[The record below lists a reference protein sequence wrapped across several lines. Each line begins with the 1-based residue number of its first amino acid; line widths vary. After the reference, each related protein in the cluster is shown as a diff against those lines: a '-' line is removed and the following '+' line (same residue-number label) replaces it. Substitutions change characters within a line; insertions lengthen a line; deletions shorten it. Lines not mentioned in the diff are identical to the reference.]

1 MKKIVSLSVVLA
13 VFSLA
18 VAKADVI
25 ADWTFQT
32 AASTNNIIG
41 AGKTPGATQSGVL
54 ADFGTG
60 TASANHASSAAAWS
74 IPAGN
79 GSANSWSVN
88 TWAVGDYFQFSVSTL
103 DFQNITLS
111 YDQVSSATGP
121 GQFNLQYSTDGSTFI
136 PFGSQYNVLVNS
148 SPNAWSAGTPILT
161 TSFSDDLSSITV
173 LNNASTV
180 YFRILDAT
188 TLSASQAN
196 GGSSAPAAAGT
207 DRIDNFLVSATP
219 VPEPS
224 TLALAAFGGVAGLIA
239 IRKRR

>member
-103 DFQNITLS
+103 DFQNITL
-111 YDQVSSATGP
+111 
-121 GQFNLQYSTDGSTFI
+121 
-136 PFGSQYNVLVNS
+136 
-148 SPNAWSAGTPILT
+148 
-161 TSFSDDLSSITV
+161 
-173 LNNASTV
+173 
-180 YFRILDAT
+180 
-188 TLSASQAN
+188 
-196 GGSSAPAAAGT
+196 
-207 DRIDNFLVSATP
+207 
-219 VPEPS
+219 
-224 TLALAAFGGVAGLIA
+224 
-239 IRKRR
+239 